1 MDDASLQKQAMNL
14 IVLAR
19 KEIIPRVSW
28 IDQCLRMGVDPGQL
42 VRDNLQEFVNTINEA
57 TEVPLSFHSA

>member
-1 MDDASLQKQAMNL
+1 VDDASLQKQAMNL